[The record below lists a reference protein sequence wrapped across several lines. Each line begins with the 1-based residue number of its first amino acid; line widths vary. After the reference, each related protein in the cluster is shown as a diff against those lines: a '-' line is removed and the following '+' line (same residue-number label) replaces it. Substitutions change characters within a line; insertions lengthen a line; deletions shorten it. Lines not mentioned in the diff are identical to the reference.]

1 MEALQAS
8 RSPVT
13 GAYDLMKVNGRILPA
28 PVDETGARDCDLIRC
43 RIMAGELRLETDGS
57 YHHALTARYDA
68 AGASYTRVLENAGT
82 WRFISSP
89 LDESSGDV
97 SLVSHNGRATTAAV
111 TRISLVERDPAGF
124 TWVYL
129 RR

>member
-13 GAYDLMKVNGRILPA
+13 GAYDLMKVNGRVLPA
-28 PVDETGARDCDLIRC
+28 PVDETGARDWELLRC
-43 RIMAGELRLETDGS
+43 RIMSGELRLEPDGS

-82 WRFISSP
+82 WRFVSSP

-97 SLVSHNGRATTAAV
+97 TLVSHRGHATTAAV

>member
-28 PVDETGARDCDLIRC
+28 PVDETGARESEVIRC
-43 RIMAGELRLETDGS
+43 RIMSGELRLEPDGS

-68 AGASYTRVLENAGT
+68 AGASYTRVMENGGT
-82 WRFISSP
+82 WRFVCSP

-97 SLVSHNGRATTAAV
+97 TLVSSKGRATTAAV

>member
-1 MEALQAS
+1 MS
-8 RSPVT
+8 
-13 GAYDLMKVNGRILPA
+13 
-28 PVDETGARDCDLIRC
+28 
-43 RIMAGELRLETDGS
+43 GELRLEPDGS

-68 AGASYTRVLENAGT
+68 ASASYTRVLENGGT
-82 WRFISSP
+82 WRFVSSP

-97 SLVSHNGRATTAAV
+97 TLVSDKGRATTAAV

>member
-28 PVDETGARDCDLIRC
+28 PVDETGARDCELLRC
-43 RIMAGELRLETDGS
+43 RIMSGELRLEPDGS

-82 WRFISSP
+82 WRFVSSP

-97 SLVSHNGRATTAAV
+97 TLVSHHGRATTAAV

>member
-1 MEALQAS
+1 MEATQAG
-8 RSPVT
+8 RSQVT

-28 PVDETGARDCDLIRC
+28 PVDETGARDWDLIHC
-43 RIMAGELRLETDGS
+43 RIMSGELRLDPDGN
-57 YHHALTARYDA
+57 YYQALTARYDT
-68 AGASYTRVLENAGT
+68 AGASYTRVLENGGT
-82 WRFISSP
+82 WRFVSSP

-97 SLVSHNGRATTAAV
+97 TLLSRHGRAITAAV
-111 TRISLVERDPAGF
+111 TRISLVERDRAGF